1 MTIIKLPVG
10 AARDRAI
17 EVIHQV
23 GNWHI
28 NCQHS
33 SIISNRNVC

>member
-1 MTIIKLPVG
+1 MTIIRLPVG
-10 AARDRAI
+10 AARDRTI

-28 NCQHS
+28 NC
-33 SIISNRNVC
+33 